1 MGSLDRFGPL
11 GKNVYV
17 TIEGIRDP
25 IRRKIARHES
35 SYEEHVQNR
44 NLKAEKLIALLEKK
58 KNVASILINIIIH
71 EQQSGQV
78 PCPVLL

>member
-11 GKNVYV
+11 GKNAYA

-25 IRRKIARHES
+25 IRRKTARHES

-58 KNVASILINIIIH
+58 KNVASRNSKAVKSHVQFFFNKALIC
-71 EQQSGQV
+71 S
-78 PCPVLL
+78 